1 LPPGALLVAVLA
13 TDDFFAVCSV
23 RRLMH
28 PANSLRAAMP
38 RLVVRRLGVRACTTL
53 IADERDN
60 VSGADIGIEG
70 LRKSRHRHESE
81 QPQ

>member
-1 LPPGALLVAVLA
+1 
-13 TDDFFAVCSV
+13 
-23 RRLMH
+23 
-28 PANSLRAAMP
+28 MP

-70 LRKSRHRHESE
+70 LRKSRHRHDSQSSRSDENRLHSLPLMLLSRPSQFACPPCIALLVIVE
-81 QPQ
+81 R